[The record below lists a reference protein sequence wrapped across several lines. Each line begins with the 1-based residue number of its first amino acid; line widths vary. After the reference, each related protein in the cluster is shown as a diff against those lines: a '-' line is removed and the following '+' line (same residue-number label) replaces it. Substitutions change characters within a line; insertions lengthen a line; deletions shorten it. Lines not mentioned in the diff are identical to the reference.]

1 MEFLYQK
8 LKEYHQKNIYPFHMP
23 GHKRNEDAVEFQ
35 PKLTEDI
42 TEIDGFDY
50 LHRPTGILQESQAVA
65 AELYQAE
72 ETYYC
77 VNGSTGALLAAIAA
91 CTVPGGAILMAR
103 NCHQSVYHGVCLSGV
118 ENYYV
123 YPELLS
129 SYDIHGAVMP
139 EKVEAALSAHPR
151 VQAVVITSPTYDGV
165 VSSVGEI
172 AEIVHRRGV
181 PLIVDEA
188 HGAHFPFHDYF
199 PHSAL
204 EQGADVVVH
213 SLHKTLPALTQTALL
228 HVQGKLADRE
238 RIHRYMGMYQTSS
251 PSYLLMGSI
260 DSCIRNLQRSG
271 KAFFEKYVERLEGLR
286 GRLSGLEYIQ
296 LAGEDL
302 YQNKAVWDL
311 DRSKLLLCVRAEGAG
326 GHQLY
331 ELLLKKYGLQMEMEA
346 KTYVLGM
353 TSPADTKDGYDR
365 LCRALEDIEREWR
378 VEGRALRKQEAESA
392 LNWQETVVLA
402 RKVLSISDAMA
413 RPRMLVP
420 FEQSEGCIA
429 GEFLYLYPPGVPLAV
444 PGEQITQK
452 LLDTVA
458 ACRDAGLE
466 VRGLA
471 GECGEMM
478 RVCSI
483 GENS

>member
-1 MEFLYQK
+1 
-8 LKEYHQKNIYPFHMP
+8 MP

-50 LHRPTGILQESQAVA
+50 LHRPTGILQESQAAA

-238 RIHRYMGMYQTSS
+238 RLRRYMGMYQTSS
-251 PSYLLMGSI
+251 PSYVLMAGL
-260 DSCIRNLQRSG
+260 DSCVEWIRTHPE
-271 KAFFEKYVERLEGLR
+271 AFDRYVKDLGQLREELRRLKYLELLEVPGMDETKILISLRKTKWNGQKLAEVLRQEFRIEPEMACSTYVCMITTVADTQESLERLKEALFQIDGRFTGEESAGRREAEKLHSDEVLR
-286 GRLSGLEYIQ
+286 TESVCTFQEAEESEKEWIYIADSCGRISGDFVTVYPPGIPL
-296 LAGEDL
+296 LAPGEL
-302 YQNKAVWDL
+302 IT
-311 DRSKLLLCVRAEGAG
+311 AE
-326 GHQLY
+326 
-331 ELLLKKYGLQMEMEA
+331 
-346 KTYVLGM
+346 VI
-353 TSPADTKDGYDR
+353 DR
-365 LCRALEDIEREWR
+365 LCQYEKDRLEIHGIRDGSIKTVREDGKIS
-378 VEGRALRKQEAESA
+378 GRHG
-392 LNWQETVVLA
+392 N
-402 RKVLSISDAMA
+402 
-413 RPRMLVP
+413 
-420 FEQSEGCIA
+420 CI
-429 GEFLYLYPPGVPLAV
+429 
-444 PGEQITQK
+444 
-452 LLDTVA
+452 
-458 ACRDAGLE
+458 
-466 VRGLA
+466 
-471 GECGEMM
+471 
-478 RVCSI
+478 
-483 GENS
+483 

>member
-1 MEFLYQK
+1 
-8 LKEYHQKNIYPFHMP
+8 
-23 GHKRNEDAVEFQ
+23 
-35 PKLTEDI
+35 
-42 TEIDGFDY
+42 
-50 LHRPTGILQESQAVA
+50 
-65 AELYQAE
+65 
-72 ETYYC
+72 
-77 VNGSTGALLAAIAA
+77 
-91 CTVPGGAILMAR
+91 
-103 NCHQSVYHGVCLSGV
+103 
-118 ENYYV
+118 
-123 YPELLS
+123 
-129 SYDIHGAVMP
+129 MP

-378 VEGRALRKQEAESA
+378 VEGRALRKPEEESA

-402 RKVLSISDAMA
+402 KKVLSISDAMA

-429 GEFLYLYPPGVPLAV
+429 GEFLHLYPPGVPLAV